1 MTAACARQDLSP
13 GLPRLVTRSS
23 LSASVLE
30 IEVTVRIGITGRHS
44 RSRLVARV
52 WTVTR
57 AWALQCH
64 SSCCPEAGPCRCWLA
79 RDRST
84 QSRRSCSAMTSGCTC
99 RRDRATPLTKTTLRQ
114 NQCSDA
120 GTQAGMMRTKQKDLD
135 FFQGLLESKFR
146 LHIVS
151 NRFEGIKNIR
161 QIKQ

>member
-1 MTAACARQDLSP
+1 MTAGCVRQDSSP

-30 IEVTVRIGITGRHS
+30 IEVTVRLGITGRHS

-64 SSCCPEAGPCRCWLA
+64 SSCCPEAGPCWLA

-84 QSRRSCSAMTSGCTC
+84 QSRRSCSAMTSGRTC
-99 RRDRATPLTKTTLRQ
+99 RRDQATPLAKTTRLQ
-114 NQCSDA
+114 NQCREA
-120 GTQAGMMRTKQKDLD
+120 GTQAGMMRTKQKGHD
-135 FFQGLLESKFR
+135 FFQGLLDCLLSR
-146 LHIVS
+146 IAL
-151 NRFEGIKNIR
+151 RA
-161 QIKQ
+161 